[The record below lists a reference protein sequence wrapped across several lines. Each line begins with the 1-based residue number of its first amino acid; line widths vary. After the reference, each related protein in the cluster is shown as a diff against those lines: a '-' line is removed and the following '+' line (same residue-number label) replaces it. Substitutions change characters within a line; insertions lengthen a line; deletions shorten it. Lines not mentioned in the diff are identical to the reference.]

1 MFGAGVGRALIAHPL
16 FSDAIN
22 SMRPIPY
29 FRQRWHT
36 HLAAKSAPGMNRMGT
51 RCSYIFGDETFW
63 TVGADSRYS
72 LPLSGAG
79 PFGRI
84 SPLLK
89 EQNMNIGNRPSALLV
104 ALAAGTLL
112 MAGCDQRAPA
122 GSTSATPPGSTSAK
136 TDRAADKVGSTVSN
150 AADRTATVAEDAAI
164 TAKVKAAILAEPG
177 LKSLQINVD
186 TNGATVTLSGNVDN
200 ADLKERAKQIAS
212 NTSGVKGVVDQLAVK
227 SS

>member
-1 MFGAGVGRALIAHPL
+1 
-16 FSDAIN
+16 
-22 SMRPIPY
+22 
-29 FRQRWHT
+29 
-36 HLAAKSAPGMNRMGT
+36 
-51 RCSYIFGDETFW
+51 
-63 TVGADSRYS
+63 
-72 LPLSGAG
+72 
-79 PFGRI
+79 
-84 SPLLK
+84 
-89 EQNMNIGNRPSALLV
+89 MNIGNRPSALLI

-112 MAGCDQRAPA
+112 IAGCDQRAPA
-122 GSTSATPPGSTSAK
+122 GSTSANSPSAK
-136 TDRAADKVGSTVSN
+136 MDRAADKVGTTVSN
-150 AADRTATVAEDAAI
+150 AADKTATVAEDAAI